1 MENYL
6 QYSYIRE
13 WKEKMSS
20 IIRMRFSNEQISD
33 KKIDS
38 YLNNL
43 IMTKVKDPRIL
54 LVNNYTN
61 KVSRLTTL
69 KLIEVI
75 RGKNLICAG
84 GGCLFLQHKEKRNI
98 LIEFILYIMQS
109 RNDAK
114 ASRKLFEKGS
124 DEWDDAD
131 RLQLAFKLVIN
142 SLYGCLGYPGFI
154 MFNIF
159 LAEAI
164 TNQGKHIITTAI
176 NAIENFLGDSMMY
189 ETPNDVYNVINKIDT
204 EFYSKTKGKFS
215 DKLIAMIGNE
225 IDLKNLP
232 QMCLRRYLDHCI
244 FAYSKDFVSNLYE
257 IFKNMSVDELIMM
270 YYKNNFLEF
279 SRLNFMKEKIKNLI
293 LMNGPLA
300 FCEDYAFKDNTCI
313 ELLEDIW
320 SFYELFVLYDYPIYD
335 RIRKAMYIDKTC
347 SLYTDTDSVFVS
359 LDRAV
364 KYIKNEVF
372 ASVSESGMSDQNFT
386 FTAANVIL
394 AIVNRMIAHSMQT
407 LCRSLNITPEFA
419 KMLKMKNEFFFS
431 RIMFTDVKKRYIS
444 LALLQEG
451 QVLNDGNGLPEIK
464 GFDFIKAGTKKY
476 VKDYYTKL
484 CLEEILYPEEIKPAR
499 VFKKVLDLK
508 YSMEDTISR
517 GNMEFFKQ
525 ANVKKPEYYKNPY
538 STQGVCAI
546 ILWNT
551 LCPDKAL
558 EFPTDVNIV
567 PIKELTF
574 PKPGKGKKISDN
586 EFDPLSQKG
595 ILEFQRRFPD
605 KYDLLYKNI
614 YSNSNPLIKHINLT
628 SIAIPKNIDYEIPEH
643 IRYLYNI
650 ENVIND
656 NLNLILPILKS
667 IGINSLQATTN
678 NSYMSNI
685 VSL

>member
-43 IMTKVKDPRIL
+43 IMTKAKDPRIL

-189 ETPNDVYNVINKIDT
+189 ETSNDVYNVINKIDT

-225 IDLKNLP
+225 INLKNLP

-257 IFKNMSVDELIMM
+257 IFKNMSVDELIMI

-279 SRLNFMKEKIKNLI
+279 SRLNFIKEKIKNLI

-372 ASVSESGMSDQNFT
+372 ASVSESGMNDQNFT
-386 FTAANVIL
+386 FTTANVIL

-574 PKPGKGKKISDN
+574 PKPSKAKKNSDKELN
-586 EFDPLSQKG
+586 PLNQKG
-595 ILEFQRRFPD
+595 ILEFQKRFPD

-614 YSNSNPLIKHINLT
+614 YSNPNPLIKHINLT

>member
-43 IMTKVKDPRIL
+43 IMTKAKDPRIL

-300 FCEDYAFKDNTCI
+300 FCEDYAFKDNICI

-372 ASVSESGMSDQNFT
+372 TSVSESGMSDQNFT

-574 PKPGKGKKISDN
+574 PKPGKGKKNSGN
-586 EFDPLSQKG
+586 LLDPLNQKG
-595 ILEFQRRFPD
+595 ILEFQKRFPD

-614 YSNSNPLIKHINLT
+614 YSNPNPLIKHINLT

>member
-43 IMTKVKDPRIL
+43 IMTKAKDPRIL

-372 ASVSESGMSDQNFT
+372 TSVSESGMNDQNFT

-574 PKPGKGKKISDN
+574 PKPSKTKKNSDKELN
-586 EFDPLSQKG
+586 PLNQKG
-595 ILEFQRRFPD
+595 ILEFQKRFPD
-605 KYDLLYKNI
+605 KYDFLHCFLQLFLLYFPFVAVPHPFVL
-614 YSNSNPLIKHINLT
+614 SLLFRFLIFL
-628 SIAIPKNIDYEIPEH
+628 
-643 IRYLYNI
+643 L
-650 ENVIND
+650 
-656 NLNLILPILKS
+656 LNLYLKS
-667 IGINSLQATTN
+667 FLLLQHLPKLLHYILDGFLLH
-678 NSYMSNI
+678 SEME
-685 VSL
+685 

>member
-33 KKIDS
+33 KKIDN

-372 ASVSESGMSDQNFT
+372 TSVSESGMNDQNFT

-574 PKPGKGKKISDN
+574 PKPSKTKKNSDKELN
-586 EFDPLSQKG
+586 PLNQKG
-595 ILEFQRRFPD
+595 ILEFQKRFPD

-614 YSNSNPLIKHINLT
+614 YSSPNPLIKHINLT

-667 IGINSLQATTN
+667 IGINSLQVTTN

>member
-43 IMTKVKDPRIL
+43 IMTKAKDPRIL

-517 GNMEFFKQ
+517 GNMELVSSIEYFKSRT
-525 ANVKKPEYYKNPY
+525 YYFSWKH
-538 STQGVCAI
+538 
-546 ILWNT
+546 
-551 LCPDKAL
+551 
-558 EFPTDVNIV
+558 
-567 PIKELTF
+567 
-574 PKPGKGKKISDN
+574 
-586 EFDPLSQKG
+586 G
-595 ILEFQRRFPD
+595 IL
-605 KYDLLYKNI
+605 
-614 YSNSNPLIKHINLT
+614 
-628 SIAIPKNIDYEIPEH
+628 
-643 IRYLYNI
+643 
-650 ENVIND
+650 
-656 NLNLILPILKS
+656 
-667 IGINSLQATTN
+667 
-678 NSYMSNI
+678 
-685 VSL
+685 

>member
-13 WKEKMSS
+13 WKEKISS

-43 IMTKVKDPRIL
+43 IMTKAKDPRIL

-257 IFKNMSVDELIMM
+257 IFKNMSVDELIII

-574 PKPGKGKKISDN
+574 PKPSKAKKNSDKELN
-586 EFDPLSQKG
+586 PLNQKG

-614 YSNSNPLIKHINLT
+614 YSNPNPLIKHINLT

>member
-43 IMTKVKDPRIL
+43 IMTKAKDPRIL

-372 ASVSESGMSDQNFT
+372 ISVSESGMNDQNFT
-386 FTAANVIL
+386 FTAANIIL

-574 PKPGKGKKISDN
+574 PKPSKAKKNSDKELN
-586 EFDPLSQKG
+586 PLNQKG
-595 ILEFQRRFPD
+595 ILEFQERFPD

-614 YSNSNPLIKHINLT
+614 YSSPNPLIKHINLT

-667 IGINSLQATTN
+667 IGINSLQVTTN

>member
-33 KKIDS
+33 KKIDN

-372 ASVSESGMSDQNFT
+372 ACVSESGMNDQNFT

-574 PKPGKGKKISDN
+574 PKPSKAKKNSDKELN
-586 EFDPLSQKG
+586 PLNQKG
-595 ILEFQRRFPD
+595 ILEFQERFPD

>member
-43 IMTKVKDPRIL
+43 IMTKAKDPRIL

-372 ASVSESGMSDQNFT
+372 TSVSESGMNDQNFT

-574 PKPGKGKKISDN
+574 PKPSKTKKNSDKELN
-586 EFDPLSQKG
+586 PLNQKG
-595 ILEFQRRFPD
+595 ILEFQKRFPD

-614 YSNSNPLIKHINLT
+614 YSNPNPLIKHINLT